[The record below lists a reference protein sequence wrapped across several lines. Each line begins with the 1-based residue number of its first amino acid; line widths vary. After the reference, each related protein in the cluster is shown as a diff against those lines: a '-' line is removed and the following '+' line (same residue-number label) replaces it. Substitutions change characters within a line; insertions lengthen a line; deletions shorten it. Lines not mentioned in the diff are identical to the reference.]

1 MKLMC
6 IRTYKL
12 TKYKKTLVLWGQ
24 SLLVFF
30 SLQGDM
36 DREFLEK
43 NVIPYHQF
51 FRADLPK
58 PLHPDKKYDFDLSQ
72 LKVSY

>member
-1 MKLMC
+1 
-6 IRTYKL
+6 
-12 TKYKKTLVLWGQ
+12 
-24 SLLVFF
+24 
-30 SLQGDM
+30 M

-51 FRADLPK
+51 FRADLPE

-72 LKVSY
+72 LKVRRSRFIALHTATDSIIEELAG